1 MATIQVP
8 YPGDADERRALF
20 ERAAILLAKHGQY
33 DGTPDSGAFRG
44 TSPIGVIA
52 GQYWSEPGSEVL
64 VIEVTEKPWVV
75 PLALIE
81 SEIRRV
87 MATA

>member
-1 MATIQVP
+1 MATIRIP
-8 YPGDADERRALF
+8 YPGDPDERRALF
-20 ERAAILLAKHGQY
+20 ERAAILLAKHGRY

-44 TSPIGVIA
+44 TSPIGVLA
-52 GQYWSEPGSEVL
+52 GHYWSEPGSDVL

-75 PLALIE
+75 PMALIE
-81 SEIRRV
+81 SEVRRV